1 MQEAVK
7 AKALELLQSGKA
19 DRVLGWKQ
27 GDFFYD
33 ETPAVFETPEE
44 IESSFVFDLF
54 SAPNLSKYLI
64 QESRK
69 GGVVAVFLKPCDSYS
84 FQQLLKEHRIL
95 REHVYVVGVQ
105 CNGTSDGERLRMAG
119 CRGVTAVKEEGDGL
133 LLSTLYGEKR
143 LAKKDV
149 LLERCAVCKSHK
161 LVVYDELLGEQGE
174 EVDSAR
180 FEEVEKLEAMTPGR
194 PLRVLPGGAEPLH
207 PLQRLQERMS
217 RVQLREVRL

>member
-119 CRGVTAVKEEGDGL
+119 CRGVTAVKEGG
-133 LLSTLYGEKR
+133 
-143 LAKKDV
+143 
-149 LLERCAVCKSHK
+149 
-161 LVVYDELLGEQGE
+161 
-174 EVDSAR
+174 
-180 FEEVEKLEAMTPGR
+180 GR
-194 PLRVLPGGAEPLH
+194 APPLH
-207 PLQRLQERMS
+207 PLRRKAPCQKGRAPGALR
-217 RVQLREVRL
+217 RVQEPQARGLR